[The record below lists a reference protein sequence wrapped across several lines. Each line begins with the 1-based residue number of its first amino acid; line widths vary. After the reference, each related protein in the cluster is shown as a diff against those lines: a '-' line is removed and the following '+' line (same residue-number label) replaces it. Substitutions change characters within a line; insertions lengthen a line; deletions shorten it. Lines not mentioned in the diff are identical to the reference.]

1 MNEKDRELILK
12 FKNRLPSDVKGH
24 LRQIIV
30 FGSRVKGEAKED
42 SDIDVIALVDKKTP
56 EIERRLEDVAYQ
68 VMWDHDFKPI
78 ISLKVFA
85 ESRFKSAVKRGISFY
100 ENVQKE
106 GVSV

>member
-1 MNEKDRELILK
+1 MTDTVVSPSSGSSLIYGL
-12 FKNRLPSDVKGH
+12 
-24 LRQIIV
+24 IV
-30 FGSRVKGEAKED
+30 TGYSFTILIVCCQFFSPFQGYFLS
-42 SDIDVIALVDKKTP
+42 LVDNKSS
-56 EIERRLEDVAYQ
+56 EIERKLEDVAYQ